1 MRTRVALV
9 ATCAVL
15 MLVGT
20 ATGAGAGAGDV
31 TRSGSCSGRGE
42 WRLRVR
48 HETATTIRVRFTVE
62 HLDPG
67 DTWQLFVSDNGT
79 RIVSASRVVD
89 AGEAIRVTKVT
100 ANRDGD
106 DRIRASGVNVTNGG
120 SCDGALTYR
129 A

>member
-1 MRTRVALV
+1 MRTRAALV
-9 ATCAVL
+9 VTCAVL
-15 MLVGT
+15 MLVAT
-20 ATGAGAGAGDV
+20 STGARAGSGDV

-48 HETATTIRVRFTVE
+48 HETATTIRVRFSIE

-79 RIVSASRVVD
+79 RIVSTSRVVD
-89 AGEAIRVTKVT
+89 TGGEVRVTRVT
-100 ANRDGD
+100 ANRGGD
-106 DRIRASGVNVTNGG
+106 DRIRASGVNVTDGG
-120 SCDGALTYR
+120 SCDGVLTYR

>member
-1 MRTRVALV
+1 MRTRAALV

-20 ATGAGAGAGDV
+20 ATSAGAGASDA

-48 HETATTIRVRFTVE
+48 QETATTIRVRFTIE

-79 RIVSASRVVD
+79 RIVSTSRVVGS
-89 AGEAIRVTKVT
+89 GEGVRVTKVT